1 MQGENGAKTNVL
13 LEKNCNATSNKKIK
27 RRNLLHYD
35 FFSINKKWDRS
46 TSLVIWYTKSD
57 QNRNFTLLRNKKLL
71 NVYPDIKTA
80 LIRLSN

>member
-1 MQGENGAKTNVL
+1 MS
-13 LEKNCNATSNKKIK
+13 KNRIDQVIVYSIIA
-27 RRNLLHYD
+27 HYD

-57 QNRNFTLLRNKKLL
+57 QNRNFTLLRNKNLL